1 MKIAPRGAL
10 CENRKNRTMNNE
22 PEAPALSPFW
32 KAVLRCSQAMAFI
45 AFFTMLAMIAIVCGD
60 ILLRTF
66 GHPVKGAYD
75 LVRVAGVLAVSCA
88 LPLTTAMKGH
98 VAIEYFFQKLRHAG
112 RIAVDTLMRLIMLT
126 GFILATAECVR
137 RGFRF
142 LRNGEVT
149 QTIELPVFWVPWV
162 MAVAF
167 ALTSFVVF
175 YHLIHPGR
183 DLSRP

>member
-1 MKIAPRGAL
+1 M
-10 CENRKNRTMNNE
+10 TSS
-22 PEAPALSPFW
+22 PESPSLSPFW
-32 KAVLRCSQAMAFI
+32 KAVLRCSQAMALA
-45 AFFTMLAMIAIVCGD
+45 AFATMLAIIAIVCGD

-88 LPLTTAMKGH
+88 LPLTTASKGH
-98 VAIEYFFQKLRHAG
+98 VAIEYFFQKLRRTG
-112 RIAVDTLMRLIMLT
+112 RIVVDTLMRLIMLA
-126 GFILATAECVR
+126 GFILAAAECVR

-142 LRNGEVT
+142 LRSGEVT

-162 MAVAF
+162 MAAAF
-167 ALTSFVVF
+167 ALTSLVVF
-175 YHLIHPGR
+175 FHLIHPGR